1 MPHLK
6 VFFEIWIFVPTNNL
20 LDKNNSSQ
28 LCSMINELNRRFSKF
43 TLNVQ
48 NKSERGKH
56 CSAAD
61 GVLPSNFSY
70 HIFLENYFTS
80 FRLLIHLGVNN
91 FEATG
96 VLNKNTLRKCI
107 ITWDKQS
114 QKKECGC
121 FDQLPLSQKMRCK
134 FGSGLLERPHCVMH
148 SFSKSSK
155 PKRFVL
161 SLNKIERNYIQEKHQ
176 QQK

>member
-1 MPHLK
+1 
-6 VFFEIWIFVPTNNL
+6 
-20 LDKNNSSQ
+20 
-28 LCSMINELNRRFSKF
+28 MINELNRRFSKF

-48 NKSERGKH
+48 NKSERGNI
-56 CSAAD
+56 
-61 GVLPSNFSY
+61 VLRLMECFPQTVSY

-80 FRLLIHLGVNN
+80 FCLLTHLGVNN

-121 FDQLPLSQKMRCK
+121 FEQLPLSQKMRCK

>member
-1 MPHLK
+1 MECFPQT
-6 VFFEIWIFVPTNNL
+6 V
-20 LDKNNSSQ
+20 
-28 LCSMINELNRRFSKF
+28 
-43 TLNVQ
+43 
-48 NKSERGKH
+48 
-56 CSAAD
+56 
-61 GVLPSNFSY
+61 SY

-80 FRLLIHLGVNN
+80 FRLLTHLGVNN

-121 FDQLPLSQKMRCK
+121 FEQLPLSQKVRCK
-134 FGSGLLERPHCVMH
+134 FGSGLLERPHCVIH

>member
-1 MPHLK
+1 MECFPQT
-6 VFFEIWIFVPTNNL
+6 V
-20 LDKNNSSQ
+20 
-28 LCSMINELNRRFSKF
+28 
-43 TLNVQ
+43 
-48 NKSERGKH
+48 
-56 CSAAD
+56 
-61 GVLPSNFSY
+61 SY

-80 FRLLIHLGVNN
+80 FRLLTHLGVNN

-121 FDQLPLSQKMRCK
+121 FEQPPLSQKMRCK
-134 FGSGLLERPHCVMH
+134 FGSGLLERPHCVIH